1 MEVLHIVW
9 DPQKE
14 IDNMAKHHVSLE
26 DAQFIFADPFRIDRR
41 DDSEENTSGEDRRQ
55 SVGKVDE
62 TYFVVYTE
70 RDFGDH
76 EQVRLIM
83 ARLATPA
90 ERKSYNGNDRK
101 NNKGWSKAD

>member
-1 MEVLHIVW
+1 M
-9 DPQKE
+9 
-14 IDNMAKHHVSLE
+14 
-26 DAQFIFADPFRIDRR
+26 
-41 DDSEENTSGEDRRQ
+41 
-55 SVGKVDE
+55 GKVDE

-70 RDFGDH
+70 RDFGDQ